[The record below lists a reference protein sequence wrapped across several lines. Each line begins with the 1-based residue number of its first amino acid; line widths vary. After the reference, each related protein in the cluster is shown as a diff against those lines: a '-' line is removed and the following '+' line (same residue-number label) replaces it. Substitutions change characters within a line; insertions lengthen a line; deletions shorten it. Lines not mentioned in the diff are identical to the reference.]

1 MKILCTAD
9 IHIGQQAYGKIDP
22 KTGLNTRTLHGL
34 NVFDDM
40 INYAIN
46 NNIEVF
52 VFSGDMFK
60 HNLPSPTIQDEVNKR
75 IKKLSDNNI
84 QTFILD
90 GNHDV
95 SKLNNA
101 KSALEL

>member
-40 INYAIN
+40 INYAIFGIIKMTEN
-46 NNIEVF
+46 NQI
-52 VFSGDMFK
+52 
-60 HNLPSPTIQDEVNKR
+60 
-75 IKKLSDNNI
+75 
-84 QTFILD
+84 
-90 GNHDV
+90 
-95 SKLNNA
+95 
-101 KSALEL
+101 

>member
-40 INYAIN
+40 INYA
-46 NNIEVF
+46 
-52 VFSGDMFK
+52 
-60 HNLPSPTIQDEVNKR
+60 DEMASF
-75 IKKLSDNNI
+75 IKEIMEDL
-84 QTFILD
+84 
-90 GNHDV
+90 
-95 SKLNNA
+95 A
-101 KSALEL
+101 K